1 MSERECVVCH
11 CEYVF
16 ARGMCNECYNH
27 WYYVNRRIPVERML
41 IQRADRINL
50 QIIIDRCEAFGV
62 TADDLLFFVEEA
74 QARNQRSGMCQ
85 RAPGHRCMI
94 A

>member
-1 MSERECVVCH
+1 
-11 CEYVF
+11 
-16 ARGMCNECYNH
+16 
-27 WYYVNRRIPVERML
+27 
-41 IQRADRINL
+41 
-50 QIIIDRCEAFGV
+50 
-62 TADDLLFFVEEA
+62 LLFFVEEA